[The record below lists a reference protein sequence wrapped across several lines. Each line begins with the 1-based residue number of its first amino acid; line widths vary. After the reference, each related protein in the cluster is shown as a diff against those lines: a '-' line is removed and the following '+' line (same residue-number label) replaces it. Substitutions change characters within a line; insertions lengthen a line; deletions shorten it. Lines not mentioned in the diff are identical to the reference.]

1 MRAAMHR
8 LILLVLFMAAA
19 AALAPEAHAIQEY
32 RPLAIDKRIRTY
44 TYSPNE
50 VYIFKAHYGYQSNI
64 ELDPKENIGIISLG
78 DATSWQV
85 EPLGN
90 RIFIK
95 PIEPD
100 ATTNMTVIT
109 DKRTY
114 NFELYAEEAE
124 SIRDDEMVFSARF
137 YYPEVESGAV
147 RQFKPTQV
155 QLPNIQEEPEKYHFN
170 YTLSGSEG
178 IAPIRIFDD
187 GEFTYF
193 QFRDKNADVPAFFV
207 VDNEGKESLVNYRVL
222 EDYIVVERVAS
233 QYTLRNGNEVTC
245 VYNESR
251 PLQLKKEPPKKSL
264 LDRIF

>member
-1 MRAAMHR
+1 MKC
-8 LILLVLFMAAA
+8 IFLLVGL
-19 AALAPEAHAIQEY
+19 LLLGVSQTAHAIQEN

-44 TYSPNE
+44 TFNPNE
-50 VYIFKAHYGYQSNI
+50 VYVFTAHYGYQSEI
-64 ELDPKENIGIISLG
+64 ELDPKESIGVISLG
-78 DATSWQV
+78 NAPSWQV
-85 EPLGN
+85 DPMGN

-114 NFELYAEEAE
+114 HFELYAEEAE
-124 SIRDDEMVFSARF
+124 SIRDEKMVFTARF

-147 RQFKPTQV
+147 RSFKPTKTLK
-155 QLPNIQEEPEKYHFN
+155 LPNIKEEPEKYHFN

-178 IAPIRIFDD
+178 IAPLRVFDD

-193 QFRDKNADVPAFFV
+193 QFRNKNAEVPAFFV
-207 VDNEGKESLVNYRVL
+207 VDNEGKESLINYRVL
-222 EDYIVVERVAS
+222 QDYIVVERVAS

-245 VYNESR
+245 VFNESR
-251 PLQLKKEPPKKSL
+251 PLQLKKLPEKKKSFWSFL
-264 LDRIF
+264 N